1 MIIVAGAGPGD
12 PNLLTVEVKEQ
23 IENAS
28 YVLAF
33 ERVAKSLEG
42 IRDDIIKIKSVDEIL
57 PIVNKQKDIF
67 ILASGDPGLFG
78 ILEYLREKG
87 KKVDKVLPGISSFQY
102 MMARLMKS
110 WDNAFFVSLHGRQGD
125 IFEAFNHPLTVIFTD
140 DKKQPTLI
148 SKRLYESG
156 MEGKIYVGFNLSYID
171 EILVEKNIGDEIEAV
186 SPLAVVVVE
195 NEMDKR

>member
-1 MIIVAGAGPGD
+1 
-12 PNLLTVEVKEQ
+12 
-23 IENAS
+23 
-28 YVLAF
+28 
-33 ERVAKSLEG
+33 
-42 IRDDIIKIKSVDEIL
+42 
-57 PIVNKQKDIF
+57 
-67 ILASGDPGLFG
+67 
-78 ILEYLREKG
+78 
-87 KKVDKVLPGISSFQY
+87 
-102 MMARLMKS
+102 MKS

-171 EILVEKNIGDEIEAV
+171 EIIVEKNIGDEIEAV

>member
-1 MIIVAGAGPGD
+1 MITVAGAGPGD
-12 PNLLTVEVKEQ
+12 PGLLTVEIKEQ
-23 IENAS
+23 IESAGC
-28 YVLAF
+28 VLAF
-33 ERVAKSLEG
+33 ERIAKSLKG
-42 IRDDIIKIKSVDEIL
+42 ARDDIIKIKSVDEVI
-57 PIVNKQKDIF
+57 PIINKQKDIL
-67 ILASGDPGLFG
+67 ILASGDPCLFG

-87 KKVDKVLPGISSFQY
+87 IKVDKVLPGISSFQY

-171 EILVEKNIGDEIEAV
+171 EIIVEKNIGDEIEAV